1 MEDKVTLD
9 RKAFKTLASGTR
21 VGILKSLGVRRKTL
35 TEISKEFGMSPST
48 IKEHMDSLVLAGLA
62 IQIDD
67 GHKWKY
73 YELTRKAR
81 DILHPAGTRVYI
93 VLALSLLAI
102 IVTSW
107 DLIRETLL
115 SPAQALRNEALGA
128 AGDSLVQAIPAASGG
143 AVAIPYAHIAAL
155 AVFACMFG
163 IALGYMIARRMAVR
177 GF

>member
-62 IQIDD
+62 VQIDD

-115 SPAQALRNEALGA
+115 SPAQALRNEAFGA
-128 AGDSLVQAIPAASGG
+128 AGDSLVQAIPASDGV
-143 AVAIPYAHIAAL
+143 VAIPYAHIAAL
-155 AVFACMFG
+155 AVFAGMFG